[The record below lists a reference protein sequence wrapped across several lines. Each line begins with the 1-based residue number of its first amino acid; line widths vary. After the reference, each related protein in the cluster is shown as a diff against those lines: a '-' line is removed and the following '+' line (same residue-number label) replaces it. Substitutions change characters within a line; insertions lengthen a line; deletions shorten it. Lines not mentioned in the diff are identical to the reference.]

1 MLRTAGSII
10 LLITELVKS
19 DTSYLMSY
27 PTLQLAGI
35 QFDMIV
41 IRVAMSSRTE
51 HVQTALTNNTNDS
64 AGDVAHYD
72 GGEQR
77 YAIRERV
84 AGD

>member
-1 MLRTAGSII
+1 MKGQDTANSSR
-10 LLITELVKS
+10 VAK
-19 DTSYLMSY
+19 
-27 PTLQLAGI
+27 TLQLAGI